1 VNPHRDGHRL
11 RRWARLACGLLALAL
26 AGCTA
31 ASSSQTVS
39 GKTLYI
45 YLSAPAG
52 AASNSQQQDVLYAE
66 KLAFNQLKGS
76 VTSFKLSQVPVASA
90 KLSDNARQAISNTDT
105 IAYLG
110 EVAPGSSADS
120 IGITNA
126 QDVLQVSPTDTAA
139 ELTQTGTAIKGAP
152 TRYYESLSTY
162 GRTFAR
168 IVPTTA
174 VEAQAVI
181 GQMKAMGVQRLYLTG
196 DGSEYGRVMAQEI
209 AGDASPSI
217 VITHS
222 AAGSDAVFYAGSSP
236 GGAANALSHA
246 AADSPTA
253 KLFVPSAL
261 DDASFVAQLGP
272 GVQRNLYVSSPGV
285 LPQAADPAARKFAAD
300 FRSAY
305 GHAPSNQA
313 AFGYAAMAA
322 VIKVISDAGSA
333 ANNRSAVVHKFLAL
347 SNLPSVV
354 GTFSIHGTG
363 DSTLTTFVIYRVK
376 AGRLVPF
383 KAA

>member
-1 VNPHRDGHRL
+1 M
-11 RRWARLACGLLALAL
+11 LAGILSALAM

-39 GKTLYI
+39 GRTLYI
-45 YLSAPAG
+45 YLSAPAS
-52 AASNSQQQDVLYAE
+52 AAGNAQEQDVLYAE
-66 KLAFNQLKGS
+66 KLAFNQLQSS
-76 VTSFKLSQVPVASA
+76 VTAFKLALQPVGGPAA
-90 KLSDNARQAISNTDT
+90 KLSDNARAAISNTAT

-110 EVAPGSSADS
+110 EVEPGASADS

-139 ELTQTGTAIKGAP
+139 ELTQATPAIKGAP
-152 TRYYESLSTY
+152 RRYYESLSTY

-168 IVPTTA
+168 LVPTTV

-181 GQMKAMGVQRLYLTG
+181 GQMRSMGVRRLYLAG
-196 DGSEYGRVMAQEI
+196 DGSEYGLTLAQEVT
-209 AGDASPSI
+209 ADASPSI
-217 VITHS
+217 VVQHS
-222 AAGSDAVFYAGSSP
+222 ASGADAVFYAGSSEP
-236 GGAANALSHA
+236 DAATTLTHA
-246 AADSPTA
+246 AADNPRA

-261 DDASFVAQLGP
+261 DDTSFLAQLGP

-285 LPQAADPAARKFAAD
+285 LPRSMDAAARKFAAD
-300 FRSAY
+300 FRSTY

-322 VIKVISDAGSA
+322 VIHVIAQAGGS
-333 ANNRSAVVHKFLAL
+333 ANNRSAVVHKFFSL

-354 GTFSIHGTG
+354 GTFSIDAGG
-363 DSTLTTFVIYRVK
+363 DTSLRGFVFSRVK
-376 AGRLVPF
+376 SGRLIPF
-383 KAA
+383 KAT

>member
-1 VNPHRDGHRL
+1 
-11 RRWARLACGLLALAL
+11 LAL

-45 YLSAPAG
+45 YVSAPAS
-52 AASNSQQQDVLYAE
+52 ANPTEQDVLYAE
-66 KLAFNQLKGS
+66 ELAFCTRFSISPCKKAQFRGTLGSFTVQLKPE
-76 VTSFKLSQVPVASA
+76 VNA
-90 KLSDNARQAISNTDT
+90 KLSDTARDAISNTAT

-139 ELTQTGTAIKGAP
+139 ELTESTPAIKGAP

-168 IVPTTA
+168 IVPTTV

-196 DGSEYGRVMAQEI
+196 DGSEYGRVIAQEI
-209 AGDASPSI
+209 TADASPSI

-236 GGAANALSHA
+236 AAAANALSHA
-246 AADSPTA
+246 AVDSPRA

-272 GVQRNLYVSSPGV
+272 GIQRNLYVSAPGG
-285 LPQAADPAARKFAAD
+285 LPRAADPAARKFAAD

-305 GHAPSNQA
+305 GHAPASQA

-322 VIKVISDAGSA
+322 VIKVIADAGSA

-363 DSTLTTFVIYRVK
+363 DSTLTAFVIYRVK